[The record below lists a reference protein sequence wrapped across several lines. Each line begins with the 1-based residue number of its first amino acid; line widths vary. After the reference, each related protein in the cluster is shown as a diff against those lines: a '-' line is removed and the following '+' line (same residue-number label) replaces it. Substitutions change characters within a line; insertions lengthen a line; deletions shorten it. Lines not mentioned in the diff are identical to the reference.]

1 MVIVITGP
9 TATGKTKLSVELA
22 KRINGEIINC
32 DSTQIF
38 RTLDIATAKV
48 TNEEMDGIVHY
59 LIDIKDITDNYTVYD
74 YQRDAREKINEIL
87 KKNKTP
93 ILVGGT
99 GLYIKAALY
108 DYKFEE
114 ESKNENF
121 ENVDTKVL
129 YDKLMKVDP
138 ESDIHPNNR
147 KRIIRALNYYLS
159 NGKKLS
165 SKEKSDKILYD
176 TIFIGLSADRSVLY
190 DKINKRVDK
199 MIENGLFEEA
209 YKVYKSDIRTKA
221 VMTPIGYKELFLYF
235 ENKMSL
241 DECIEKIKQKSR
253 NYAKRQYTWF
263 NHQMNIKWFNVN
275 YDNFDKTIDE
285 VYKYIENETN
295 FQ

>member
-38 RTLDIATAKV
+38 KTLDIATAKV
-48 TNEEMDGIVHY
+48 TNEEMGGIVHY

-129 YDKLMKVDP
+129 YDKLMEVDP

>member
-38 RTLDIATAKV
+38 KTLDIATAKV

-74 YQRDAREKINEIL
+74 YQRDARDKINEIL

-190 DKINKRVDK
+190 DKINNRVDK
-199 MIENGLFEEA
+199 MIENGLLEEA
-209 YKVYKSDIRTKA
+209 YKVYKSNIRTKA

>member
-38 RTLDIATAKV
+38 KTLDIATAKV
-48 TNEEMDGIVHY
+48 TNEEMDGIAHY

-99 GLYIKAALY
+99 GLYVKAALY

-129 YDKLMKVDP
+129 YDKLMEVDP

-199 MIENGLFEEA
+199 MIENGLLEEA
-209 YKVYKSDIRTKA
+209 YKVYKSNIRTKA

>member
-38 RTLDIATAKV
+38 KTLDIATAKV

-74 YQRDAREKINEIL
+74 YKRDAREKINEIL

-121 ENVDTKVL
+121 EKVDTKVL

>member
-22 KRINGEIINC
+22 KKINGEIINC

-38 RTLDIATAKV
+38 KTLDIATAKV
-48 TNEEMDGIVHY
+48 TNEEMDGIAHY

-99 GLYIKAALY
+99 GLYVKAALY

-129 YDKLMKVDP
+129 YDKLMEVDP

-199 MIENGLFEEA
+199 MIENGLLEEA
-209 YKVYKSDIRTKA
+209 YKVYKSNIRTKA
-221 VMTPIGYKELFLYF
+221 VMTPIGYKE
-235 ENKMSL
+235 
-241 DECIEKIKQKSR
+241 
-253 NYAKRQYTWF
+253 
-263 NHQMNIKWFNVN
+263 
-275 YDNFDKTIDE
+275 
-285 VYKYIENETN
+285 
-295 FQ
+295 

>member
-22 KRINGEIINC
+22 KKINGEIINC

-38 RTLDIATAKV
+38 KTLDIATAKV
-48 TNEEMDGIVHY
+48 TNEEMDGIAHY

-99 GLYIKAALY
+99 GLYVKAALY

-129 YDKLMKVDP
+129 YDKLMEVDP

-176 TIFIGLSADRSVLY
+176 TIFIGLSTDRSVLY

-199 MIENGLFEEA
+199 MLENGLLEEA

>member
-22 KRINGEIINC
+22 KKINGEIINC

-38 RTLDIATAKV
+38 KTLDIATAKV

-199 MIENGLFEEA
+199 MIENGLLEEA
-209 YKVYKSDIRTKA
+209 YKVYKSNIRTKA

>member
-22 KRINGEIINC
+22 KKINGEIINC

-38 RTLDIATAKV
+38 KTLDIATAKV

-129 YDKLMKVDP
+129 YDKLMEVDP

-199 MIENGLFEEA
+199 MLENGLLEEA

>member
-38 RTLDIATAKV
+38 KTLDIATAKV

>member
-38 RTLDIATAKV
+38 KTLDIATAKV

-176 TIFIGLSADRSVLY
+176 TIFIGLSADRNVLY

-199 MIENGLFEEA
+199 MIENGLLEEA
-209 YKVYKSDIRTKA
+209 YKVYKSNIRTKA

>member
-22 KRINGEIINC
+22 KKINGEIINC

-38 RTLDIATAKV
+38 KTLDIATAKV
-48 TNEEMDGIVHY
+48 TNEEMDGIAHY

-99 GLYIKAALY
+99 GLYVKAALY

-129 YDKLMKVDP
+129 YDKLMEVDP

-199 MIENGLFEEA
+199 MIENGLLEEA
-209 YKVYKSDIRTKA
+209 YKVYKSNIRTKA

>member
-38 RTLDIATAKV
+38 KTLDIATAKV

-129 YDKLMKVDP
+129 YDKLMEVDP

-147 KRIIRALNYYLS
+147 KRIIRALNYYLA

-199 MIENGLFEEA
+199 MIENGLLEEA

>member
-22 KRINGEIINC
+22 KKINGEIINC

-38 RTLDIATAKV
+38 KTLNIATAKV
-48 TNEEMDGIVHY
+48 TNEEMDGIAHY

-99 GLYIKAALY
+99 GLYVKAALY

-129 YDKLMKVDP
+129 YDKLMEVDP

-176 TIFIGLSADRSVLY
+176 TIFIGLSTDRSVLY

-199 MIENGLFEEA
+199 MIENGLLEEA

>member
-38 RTLDIATAKV
+38 KTLDIATAKV

-74 YQRDAREKINEIL
+74 YQRDARKKINEIL

-108 DYKFEE
+108 DYRFEE

-190 DKINKRVDK
+190 DKINNRVDK
-199 MIENGLFEEA
+199 MIENGLLEEA
-209 YKVYKSDIRTKA
+209 YKVYKSNIRTKA

>member
-1 MVIVITGP
+1 MYV
-9 TATGKTKLSVELA
+9 
-22 KRINGEIINC
+22 
-32 DSTQIF
+32 
-38 RTLDIATAKV
+38 
-48 TNEEMDGIVHY
+48 
-59 LIDIKDITDNYTVYD
+59 
-74 YQRDAREKINEIL
+74 
-87 KKNKTP
+87 
-93 ILVGGT
+93 
-99 GLYIKAALY
+99 KAALY

-129 YDKLMKVDP
+129 YDKLMEVDP

-199 MIENGLFEEA
+199 MIENGLLEEA
-209 YKVYKSDIRTKA
+209 YKVYKSNIRTKA

>member
-38 RTLDIATAKV
+38 KTLDIATAKV

-129 YDKLMKVDP
+129 YDKLMEVDP

-285 VYKYIENETN
+285 VYKYVTEE
-295 FQ
+295 

>member
-22 KRINGEIINC
+22 KKINGEIINC

-38 RTLDIATAKV
+38 KTLDIATAKV
-48 TNEEMDGIVHY
+48 TNEEMDSIAHY

-99 GLYIKAALY
+99 GLYVKAALY

-129 YDKLMKVDP
+129 YDKLMEVDP

-176 TIFIGLSADRSVLY
+176 TIFIGLSTDRSVLY

-199 MIENGLFEEA
+199 MLENGLLEEA

-241 DECIEKIKQKSR
+241 AECIEKIKQKSR